1 MSSEGV
7 GFGPFRLAL
16 RSEALVSVTLPAQEP
31 PKLLEHRRAPVPVR
45 RVRTRAASAAHPLSV
60 ADLPAIPAMCSD
72 GAADREALARHLV
85 ERLLDALDSLPAP
98 SAERVAETI
107 QRELAAEF
115 GGLYLDLPVAACRQ
129 AAGLGRVELLRI
141 TDYIDRNIDRGIALV
156 ELAALI
162 KVSRFHFSRLFKRST
177 GTTALAYVEARRIL
191 HAQRL
196 LAETDLPIAE
206 VALMTGFADQS
217 HFTRRFRE
225 RLGSTPAAFAR
236 ERGRRRSA
244 QRAG

>member
-16 RSEALVSVTLPAQEP
+16 RSEAVASGTLLAPESAR
-31 PKLLEHRRAPVPVR
+31 LGEHHRALVPVR
-45 RVRTRAASAAHPLSV
+45 RARARAGTAALPVSLADPPAVPPASSGDAAE
-60 ADLPAIPAMCSD
+60 
-72 GAADREALARHLV
+72 REALARRLV
-85 ERLLDALDSLPAP
+85 ERLLDALDSLPAA
-98 SAERVAETI
+98 STERITETI
-107 QRELAAEF
+107 QRALAVELS
-115 GGLYLDLPVAACRQ
+115 GLRGAVSACRQ
-129 AAGLGRVELLRI
+129 TAGLGRAELARI
-141 TDYIDRNIDRGIALV
+141 TDYIDRNIDRSIELV

-236 ERGRRRSA
+236 EKGRRRSA
-244 QRAG
+244 QRPA

>member
-16 RSEALVSVTLPAQEP
+16 RSDALASGTLLAPDAA
-31 PKLLEHRRAPVPVR
+31 KLVEHRRAPVPVR
-45 RVRTRAASAAHPLSV
+45 HVRARAASAAHPVSV
-60 ADLPAIPAMCSD
+60 ADLPAVAIACIGV
-72 GAADREALARHLV
+72 GAEREALARRLV
-85 ERLLDALDSLPAP
+85 ERLLEALDSLSTP
-98 SAERVAETI
+98 STERIAETI
-107 QRELAAEF
+107 QRSLAAE
-115 GGLYLDLPVAACRQ
+115 LSDLHTALPVPACRQ
-129 AAGLGRVELLRI
+129 AAGLGRAELVRI
-141 TDYIDRNIDRGIALV
+141 TDYIDRNIDRSIELV
-156 ELAALI
+156 QLAALI

-236 ERGRRRSA
+236 EQGRRRSV
-244 QRAG
+244 QRPA

>member
-7 GFGPFRLAL
+7 GFGPFRLAPDV
-16 RSEALVSVTLPAQEP
+16 AKLVD
-31 PKLLEHRRAPVPVR
+31 HRRIPVPVR
-45 RVRTRAASAAHPLSV
+45 RVRARAALAAHPVSV
-60 ADLPAIPAMCSD
+60 AELPPIAV
-72 GAADREALARHLV
+72 GTEREALARRLV
-85 ERLLDALDSLPAP
+85 ERLLDALDGVSAL
-98 SAERVAETI
+98 SAERIAETI
-107 QRELAAEF
+107 QRTLAAELH
-115 GGLYLDLPVAACRQ
+115 GVQPALPVPACRQ
-129 AAGLGRVELLRI
+129 AAGLGRAELVRI
-141 TDYIDRNIDRGIALV
+141 TDYIDRNIDHSIALA

-196 LAETDLPIAE
+196 LAETDLPIAQ

-225 RLGSTPAAFAR
+225 RLGATPAAFAR
-236 ERGRRRSA
+236 EKGRRRSA

>member
-7 GFGPFRLAL
+7 GFGPIRLAL
-16 RSEALVSVTLPAQEP
+16 RSDALAASGTPLAPDAARLV
-31 PKLLEHRRAPVPVR
+31 EHRRMPVPVPVR
-45 RVRTRAASAAHPLSV
+45 RVRARAGLAAHPVSV
-60 ADLPAIPAMCSD
+60 ADLPATAS
-72 GAADREALARHLV
+72 GTEREVLARRLV
-85 ERLLDALDSLPAP
+85 ERLLDALDSVPAL
-98 SAERVAETI
+98 SAERIAETI
-107 QRELAAEF
+107 QCTLATQLNGFQAT
-115 GGLYLDLPVAACRQ
+115 VAVPACRQ
-129 AAGLGRVELLRI
+129 AAGLGRAELVRI
-141 TDYIDRNIDRGIALV
+141 TDYIDRNIDRGIALA

-162 KVSRFHFSRLFKRST
+162 KVSRFHFARLFKRST
-177 GTTALAYVEARRIL
+177 GTTALAYVEARRIF

-196 LAETDLPIAE
+196 LVETDLPIAQ

-236 ERGRRRSA
+236 EKGRRRSA

>member
-7 GFGPFRLAL
+7 RFGPFRLAPH
-16 RSEALVSVTLPAQEP
+16 SDAKLV
-31 PKLLEHRRAPVPVR
+31 EHRRIPVPVR
-45 RVRTRAASAAHPLSV
+45 RVRARAALAVLPVSV
-60 ADLPAIPAMCSD
+60 ADLPAI
-72 GAADREALARHLV
+72 AAGTEREVLARRLV
-85 ERLLDALDSLPAP
+85 ERLLDALDSVSAP
-98 SAERVAETI
+98 SAERIAETI
-107 QRELAAEF
+107 QRTLATELHGF
-115 GGLYLDLPVAACRQ
+115 HSVLPVPACRQ
-129 AAGLGRVELLRI
+129 AAGLGRAELVRI
-141 TDYIDRNIDRGIALV
+141 TDYIDRNIDRGIALA

-177 GTTALAYVEARRIL
+177 GTTALAYVDARRIL

-196 LAETDLPIAE
+196 LAETDLPIAQ

-225 RLGSTPAAFAR
+225 RQGATPAAFAR
-236 ERGRRRSA
+236 EKGRRRSA